1 MNRRYRKTVIAGNW
15 KMNMTATETK
25 KFAEELKKIMPRAK
39 WCDTLICVPACNI
52 QTAAKAFKDL
62 RISVVAENVYFE
74 EKGAYTGEI
83 SADMLKD
90 LGVKYVIVGHSERR
104 QYFCET
110 DQTVN
115 QKVHAVLH
123 AGMNPIICVGE
134 SLAQRELGVTME
146 LIAYQVKAALAGV
159 PADSGTYQLLTFAG
173 DAGFYFLPIMI
184 GAFAAKKFGANP
196 ALGMVIGGLLIYPSF
211 ASGVSDGT
219 AFNFLGIP
227 VYGVG
232 YSSTIFPIILCCAV
246 MAPIEKFFAKHSPD
260 ILRSVLEPLL
270 TIIVMIPLAYC
281 VLGPIGSFL
290 GTYLS
295 TFVLWLYNTLGFIG
309 VAAFAA
315 VMPFVIMT
323 GMHGAFVPYLMQMLT
338 VDPLYEPIFF
348 PALIISNID
357 QGIAALAVALK
368 TKDTNLKS
376 TGFSTAVT
384 AVVAGVT
391 EPAMY
396 AINLKYKTPMYGAM
410 IGSAIGGC
418 VAGLLKTAIYAFA
431 GASSVIALPLFVSA
445 DKPNNLLF
453 MVISVLVG
461 AVATF
466 AATWVLYKP
475 EAANK

>member
-1 MNRRYRKTVIAGNW
+1 
-15 KMNMTATETK
+15 
-25 KFAEELKKIMPRAK
+25 
-39 WCDTLICVPACNI
+39 
-52 QTAAKAFKDL
+52 
-62 RISVVAENVYFE
+62 
-74 EKGAYTGEI
+74 
-83 SADMLKD
+83 
-90 LGVKYVIVGHSERR
+90 
-104 QYFCET
+104 
-110 DQTVN
+110 
-115 QKVHAVLH
+115 
-123 AGMNPIICVGE
+123 
-134 SLAQRELGVTME
+134 
-146 LIAYQVKAALAGV
+146 
-159 PADSGTYQLLTFAG
+159 
-173 DAGFYFLPIMI
+173 
-184 GAFAAKKFGANP
+184 
-196 ALGMVIGGLLIYPSF
+196 MVIGGLLIYPSF

-376 TGFSTAVT
+376 TGLLHRCHRCCGRCYRACHVRHQPEVQDPHVRRHDRFCHRRLR
-384 AVVAGVT
+384 GR
-391 EPAMY
+391 
-396 AINLKYKTPMYGAM
+396 
-410 IGSAIGGC
+410 SAQDRYLCLCGC
-418 VAGLLKTAIYAFA
+418 FLCHR
-431 GASSVIALPLFVSA
+431 SA
-445 DKPNNLLF
+445 T
-453 MVISVLVG
+453 VRQR
-461 AVATF
+461 
-466 AATWVLYKP
+466 
-475 EAANK
+475 

>member
-1 MNRRYRKTVIAGNW
+1 MIKVI
-15 KMNMTATETK
+15 
-25 KFAEELKKIMPRAK
+25 
-39 WCDTLICVPACNI
+39 LI
-52 QTAAKAFKDL
+52 L
-62 RISVVAENVYFE
+62 M
-74 EKGAYTGEI
+74 
-83 SADMLKD
+83 DM
-90 LGVKYVIVGHSERR
+90 
-104 QYFCET
+104 
-110 DQTVN
+110 
-115 QKVHAVLH
+115 
-123 AGMNPIICVGE
+123 
-134 SLAQRELGVTME
+134 
-146 LIAYQVKAALAGV
+146 AGV

-211 ASGVSDGT
+211 ASGVSDGI

-227 VYGVG
+227 VYGVS

-368 TKDTNLKS
+368 TKDANLKS